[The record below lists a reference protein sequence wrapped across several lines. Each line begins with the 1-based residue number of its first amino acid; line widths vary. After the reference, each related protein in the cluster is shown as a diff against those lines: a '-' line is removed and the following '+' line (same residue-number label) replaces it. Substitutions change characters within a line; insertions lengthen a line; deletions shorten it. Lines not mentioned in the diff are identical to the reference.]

1 MALETVR
8 GTGKAPRASA
18 RAYDGRSRA
27 CDCAGRRWRPWFA
40 GMRCLATEVAHVP
53 RQQVSKIDGDG
64 EMLTGARIRAT
75 LTCREVD
82 GEVRRRFV
90 GGARGG
96 VDAEGLRDS
105 WAPWVDSW
113 SSYDEAKGVREVG
126 NPPAV
131 RNQAAVKTH
140 NR

>member
-1 MALETVR
+1 
-8 GTGKAPRASA
+8 
-18 RAYDGRSRA
+18 
-27 CDCAGRRWRPWFA
+27 
-40 GMRCLATEVAHVP
+40 
-53 RQQVSKIDGDG
+53 
-64 EMLTGARIRAT
+64 MLTGARIRAT

-126 NPPAV
+126 KTPAA
-131 RNQAAVKTH
+131 RNRAAVKTH
-140 NR
+140 RR